1 MFTKRVY
8 SYIGH
13 ALLIKYYIPKIINNF
28 KEVFMGKNSLLKST
42 SKKKKTTSKIKDEE
56 VKTKSTKKA
65 APKTKAVPKTKKPVK
80 AKAAPKT
87 KVAVKAKAKT
97 KAPAKKAAPKKKIV
111 SVKDLVQKKFD
122 TWKPGKIF
130 SISPDEKHLEAFAA
144 PPFVSGTKEETQRIK
159 ELLFKKF
166 DIAEIKAAGE
176 KATDEIAVAEPEVS
190 VTYGPPDVGETTV
203 SDPMDKAMKY
213 MVVAFV
219 VLVALII
226 GASMSNNN
234 KYYTSYTDGALEIW
248 QGRFSPMGEKLLI
261 TLLGIEP
268 PEKIEDVYSKTEV
281 FPLIFNY
288 YVEKADTLVEV
299 SSIPDLDGIKKY
311 LNIALTYATTKES
324 IKIASARLNN
334 IDLMVLLYKAE
345 VAASKPTISDLENAK
360 GYLAEAAGLDLDDFQ
375 IDLINQKIASINDSI
390 TALNKKEA
398 EVKSPETPPAE

>member
-1 MFTKRVY
+1 
-8 SYIGH
+8 
-13 ALLIKYYIPKIINNF
+13 
-28 KEVFMGKNSLLKST
+28 MGKNSLLKST

-65 APKTKAVPKTKKPVK
+65 APKTKAVPKAKKPVK
-80 AKAAPKT
+80 AKAAPKAKAPAKKAPPKT
-87 KVAVKAKAKT
+87 KVAVKAKVKT

-159 ELLFKKF
+159 ELLLKKF
-166 DIAEIKAAGE
+166 DMAEIKAAAE
-176 KATDEIAVAEPEVS
+176 KAAAEKVVAEPEVS
-190 VTYGPPDVGETTV
+190 VTYGPPDIGETTV

-234 KYYTSYTDGALEIW
+234 KYYTNYTDGALEIW
-248 QGRFSPMGEKLLI
+248 QGRFSPMGEKLII
-261 TLLGIEP
+261 TLPGIEP
-268 PEKIEDVYSKTEV
+268 PEKIKDVYSKTEV

-299 SSIPDLDGIKKY
+299 SGIPDLNGIKKY

-324 IKIASARLNN
+324 IKIANARLNN

-375 IDLINQKIASINDSI
+375 IDLINQKTVSINDSI